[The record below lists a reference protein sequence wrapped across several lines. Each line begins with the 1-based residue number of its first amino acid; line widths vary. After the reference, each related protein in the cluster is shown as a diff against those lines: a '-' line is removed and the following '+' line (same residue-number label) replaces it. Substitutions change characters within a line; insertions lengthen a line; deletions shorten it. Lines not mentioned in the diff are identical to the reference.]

1 MNSDTLSTIPLGN
14 AFFWMKKENLLRDVG
29 MEGFAED
36 IIRPKHLLLGRR
48 PVEGR
53 YHATVTRYWY
63 SRYGKKKKIR

>member
-1 MNSDTLSTIPLGN
+1 
-14 AFFWMKKENLLRDVG
+14 MKKENLLRDVG

-48 PVEGR
+48 PVEGW
-53 YHATVTRYWY
+53 YQATITRYWY